1 MYNAGLKTIDSIYN
15 ADTAKFVRLLPGV
28 KDKMAERIY
37 NGLRVGQDKWNEVTF
52 MVASNK
58 FPKLVGATKLNLLL
72 DLIPDPNDWTSEAL
86 IAKRASGISAETING
101 IVNSLDDYFEWY
113 DENIRPIIGNKRLIP
128 TNQEAPEERENR
140 ELQEERERHP
150 AQPAYGGG
158 QELPLHLQVSE
169 INHWKTSSL

>member
-1 MYNAGLKTIDSIYN
+1 
-15 ADTAKFVRLLPGV
+15 
-28 KDKMAERIY
+28 
-37 NGLRVGQDKWNEVTF
+37 

-72 DLIPDPNDWTSEAL
+72 DLIPNPNDWTSEAL

-113 DENIRPIIGNKRLIP
+113 NENIRPIIGNKRLIP
-128 TNQEAPEERENR
+128 TNQEAPEERENQ

-158 QELPLHLQVSE
+158 PRITIALTGFRDKSLEDKFIVKDSVPKQSSILCTGGNLWKARRLQRQESITFLSSNLISCLQCKC
-169 INHWKTSSL
+169 ITYTK